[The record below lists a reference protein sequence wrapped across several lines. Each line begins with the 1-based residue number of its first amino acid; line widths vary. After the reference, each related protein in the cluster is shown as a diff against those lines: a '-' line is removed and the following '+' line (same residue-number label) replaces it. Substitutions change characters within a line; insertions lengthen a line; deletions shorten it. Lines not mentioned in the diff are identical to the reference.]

1 MEYRKL
7 VRFGTATFCVSLP
20 KPWIRQHKLKKGDVL
35 QIKEDDDGSL
45 KVQAKG
51 GARPSEIKEIVIDIS
66 GMDAEEI
73 KRRILVSYINDFSVI
88 HLRGDIGGRAQ
99 ELRDIFHQFV
109 ALEVL
114 DLTENQITAK
124 AFVDVSET
132 NPLSVLRRMDLI
144 LKTMF
149 SEMGGC
155 FSSPAKAALVIE
167 KDFEVNRLYF
177 FTLKLLTRGLGDI
190 ETARKWDMSPTE
202 LAFTMVFADKLE
214 KIADRLKR
222 LADIFTRVPFSASV
236 QQGLGEHLS
245 AVEALYRDALNAFYR
260 RDTAIAHKVI
270 TRRNEI
276 ITRLENTELTCLK
289 DKCVKVGFGI
299 PMTLEYLSRICFL
312 TEDIARVVL
321 DINPL
326 EQERSGRGILV
337 AGALPR
343 HQVLV
348 PEV

>member
-7 VRFGTATFCVSLP
+7 VKFGTATYCVSLP
-20 KPWIRQHKLKKGDVL
+20 KPWIRQNKLKKGDVL
-35 QIKEDDDGSL
+35 QIKEDEDGSL
-45 KVQAKG
+45 KVQTRAG
-51 GARPSEIKEIVIDIS
+51 PRPSEIKEITLDIT
-66 GMDAEEI
+66 GMGAEEI
-73 KRRILVSYINDFSVI
+73 KRRILVSYINDFSI
-88 HLRGDIGGRAQ
+88 INLKGDIGGRVQA
-99 ELRDIFHQFV
+99 LRDIFHEFV

-114 DLTENQITAK
+114 DLTENHITAK

-132 NPLSVLRRMDLI
+132 NPLSVLHRMDLI

-155 FSSPAKAALVIE
+155 FSSPSKAALIIE
-167 KDFEVNRLYF
+167 NDFEVNRLHF
-177 FTLKLLTRGLGDI
+177 FTLKLLTRGLRDI

-222 LADIFTRVPFSASV
+222 LADIFTKVPFSDIV
-236 QQGLGEHLS
+236 QKGLKGHLL
-245 AVEALYRDALNAFYR
+245 AVETNYRDALSAFYK
-260 RDTAIAHKVI
+260 RDTAIAHRVI

-276 ITRLENTELTCLK
+276 ISKLENTELTCLK
-289 DKCVKVGFGI
+289 DRCAKVGFGI
-299 PMTLEYLSRICFL
+299 PMTLEYLSRISFL

-326 EQERSGRGILV
+326 EQEKSGRGTLV

-343 HQVLV
+343 HQALV
-348 PEV
+348 HEA

>member
-45 KVQAKG
+45 KVQAKEG
-51 GARPSEIKEIVIDIS
+51 LRPSEIKDITIDIT
-66 GMDAEEI
+66 GMGAEEI
-73 KRRILVSYINDFSVI
+73 KRRILVSYINDFSII
-88 HLRGDIGGRAQ
+88 HLRGDIGGRAK

-132 NPLSVLRRMDLI
+132 SPLSVLRRMDLI
-144 LKTMF
+144 LKTIF

-155 FSSPAKAALVIE
+155 FSSPAKAALIME
-167 KDFEVNRLYF
+167 KDFEMNRLYF
-177 FTLKLLTRGLGDI
+177 FTLKLLTHGLGDI

-222 LADIFTRVPFSASV
+222 LADIFTRVPFSESA
-236 QQGLGEHLS
+236 QEGFRGHLF
-245 AVEALYRDALNAFYR
+245 AVETNYRDALSAFYK
-260 RDTAIAHKVI
+260 RDTALAHRVI

-276 ITRLENTELTCLK
+276 ISQLENTELTCLR

-299 PMTLEYLSRICFL
+299 PMTLEYLSRISFL

-321 DINPL
+321 DINPM
-326 EQERSGRGILV
+326 EAGKSRRAVQV
-337 AGALPR
+337 AGAPLLTQR
-343 HQVLV
+343 
-348 PEV
+348 EE